1 MSFDGIDESKMP
13 SLSHPTPVKQGHQPI
28 QGAST
33 PPGQQGQQQ
42 QSHEATAS
50 LYPVHQLKQAE
61 NDSQVGSMFD
71 QDIGTVY
78 V

>member
-13 SLSHPTPVKQGHQPI
+13 SLSHPTPVKQG
-28 QGAST
+28 AST
-33 PPGQQGQQQ
+33 LQGQQGQQ

>member
-1 MSFDGIDESKMP
+1 MSYGGIDESKQ
-13 SLSHPTPVKQGHQPI
+13 QGNLPHHQPV

-33 PPGQQGQQQ
+33 HPGHQGQQPSQ
-42 QSHEATAS
+42 EAAAAS